1 MRFYDQGYSPFAA
14 DSKRGMATLLHD
26 GESPA
31 SLTARR
37 ALANSLLKNRA
48 KPSGVRCSGLDKMA
62 PTSLMRDCVAASSST
77 AANAAWSLPITSAG
91 VAAGAN
97 TPP

>member
-1 MRFYDQGYSPFAA
+1 MRMIVYSLKNHVTGLLPVRFYDQGYSPFAA
-14 DSKRGMATLLHD
+14 DSKRGIAIFLYD

-31 SLTARR
+31 SLAARR
-37 ALANSLLKNRA
+37 ALANSLLRKRA

-77 AANAAWSLPITSAG
+77 AANAA
-91 VAAGAN
+91 
-97 TPP
+97 